1 MATAM
6 ATAASAREP
15 GPAQPPAPPPPG
27 GDGRQALAAELIQYL
42 RPLLN
47 YARGL
52 LRAREAAGDLW
63 PGAVRAEEI
72 VDHALLDALRRR
84 AEGGAAPAGRQLYP
98 WLRRLVLRAV
108 DREVEQVRRRRREVS
123 LEQPIGAQWPREA
136 GYGGPPRLIDI
147 LPDPSAPVPE
157 QVVESREFQQA
168 LASILSQLPDGWREP
183 YLLHVRDGLTLT
195 QVAAMEGVPRGE
207 ARRRIA
213 RAREF
218 LRQRLAEEYADTALP
233 PPTEDLFLL
242 LERIEP
248 APEHRARIQ
257 RRLEDA
263 AQAQSGQGREGGQNG
278 ASGQMEGSGL

>member
-1 MATAM
+1 MATAMVTAM
-6 ATAASAREP
+6 ATAATGLELAP
-15 GPAQPPAPPPPG
+15 GQPPASPPPG

-63 PGAVRAEEI
+63 PGAVQAEEI
-72 VDHALLDALRRR
+72 VDRALLDALRRPDE
-84 AEGGAAPAGRQLYP
+84 AGEALAGRRLYP

-108 DREVEQVRRRRREVS
+108 DREVEQLRRRRREVS
-123 LEQPIGAQWPREA
+123 LEQPVGEQWPREA
-136 GYGGPPRLIDI
+136 GYGGPLRLIDL

-157 QVVESREFQQA
+157 QVVVSREFQQA
-168 LASILSQLPDGWREP
+168 LAGLLSQLPDAWREP
-183 YLLHVRDGLTLT
+183 YLLHVRDGLTLA
-195 QVAAMEGVPRGE
+195 QVAAMEGVSRGE

-248 APEHRARIQ
+248 APEHRARLQ
-257 RRLEDA
+257 RRLEEA
-263 AQAQSGQGREGGQNG
+263 ENEEKEEVVR
-278 ASGQMEGSGL
+278 